1 MSSLSLSEKIV
12 TRLVKGVIAFVGRL
26 PLSWARG
33 LGALAGRL
41 SLLTGSRMAVATA
54 QNIAYCMPE
63 LSPEEQKQ
71 LVRASVLETGRL
83 ALETA
88 VIWTRKPIWVQQRII
103 SCSGEALIKEAQA
116 RGQGVLILAPH
127 IGNWEALNYYLA
139 TLGVVTNMYQKP
151 NAIGMNEVLLDVRT
165 RCKARLVATDR
176 KGLMTILTVLRE
188 GGMSGILPDQTPK
201 DDASGLF
208 APFMAHHAFTMT
220 LVNKLIKKSGC
231 KPLFAYA
238 KRIPGGFDVVVE
250 EPPEDIH
257 SNDEQLAVNALS
269 KGIEQCVRAVP
280 SQYQWEYKRFK
291 KRLHEQPDPY
301 QKSS

>member
-12 TRLVKGVIAFVGRL
+12 TRLVKGVIATVGRL

-33 LGALAGRL
+33 IGALTGRF

-63 LSPEEQKQ
+63 LSAAEQKQ

-88 VIWTRKPIWVQQRII
+88 VIWTRKQAWVEQRMIPPA
-103 SCSGEALIKEAQA
+103 GEHLIKEAQA

-139 TLGVVTNMYQKP
+139 TQGVVTNMYQKP
-151 NAIGMNEVLLDVRT
+151 SAIGMNEVLLDVRT
-165 RCKARLVATDR
+165 RCNARLVATDR
-176 KGLMTILTVLRE
+176 KGLMTILKVLKE

-201 DDASGLF
+201 DDASGRF

-238 KRIPGGFDVVVE
+238 KRVPNGFEVVVE
-250 EPPEDIH
+250 EPPGDIH
-257 SNDEQLAVNALS
+257 SDDEQLAVNALS
-269 KGIEQCVRAVP
+269 AGIERCVRAVP
-280 SQYQWEYKRFK
+280 TQYQWEYKRFK

-301 QKSS
+301 QKS